1 MRRFS
6 TVPFKGTKEQEAEL
20 VAWLEE
26 HKATP
31 GVAMPALQ
39 KAQEIEPPMLIY
51 ISQKG
56 IVIILGISFPAS
68 KASVFTAMAA
78 NSNGSRTGF
87 TIWFPWI
94 PMTQNT
100 CAINISSRIPGRP

>member
-39 KAQEIEPPMLIY
+39 KELELIRQRGYATENGEYKTGMRSVAAPIFDETGSVRYAIGIIGMFRQIESERFSRATEVVLETARK
-51 ISQKG
+51 ISQS
-56 IVIILGISFPAS
+56 L
-68 KASVFTAMAA
+68 
-78 NSNGSRTGF
+78 
-87 TIWFPWI
+87 
-94 PMTQNT
+94 
-100 CAINISSRIPGRP
+100 

>member
-39 KAQEIEPPMLIY
+39 KAQEIYGYLPIE
-51 ISQKG
+51 
-56 IVIILGISFPAS
+56 V
-68 KASVFTAMAA
+68 
-78 NSNGSRTGF
+78 
-87 TIWFPWI
+87 
-94 PMTQNT
+94 
-100 CAINISSRIPGRP
+100 

>member
-39 KAQEIEPPMLIY
+39 KAQEIYGYLLFRTRRY
-51 ISQKG
+51 S
-56 IVIILGISFPAS
+56 LGTF
-68 KASVFTAMAA
+68 
-78 NSNGSRTGF
+78 
-87 TIWFPWI
+87 
-94 PMTQNT
+94 
-100 CAINISSRIPGRP
+100 

>member
-39 KAQEIEPPMLIY
+39 KSQDIY
-51 ISQKG
+51 
-56 IVIILGISFPAS
+56 
-68 KASVFTAMAA
+68 
-78 NSNGSRTGF
+78 GF
-87 TIWFPWI
+87 LPI
-94 PMTQNT
+94 
-100 CAINISSRIPGRP
+100 

>member
-39 KAQEIEPPMLIY
+39 KAQEIYGYLPIAVSYTHLTLPTKLE
-51 ISQKG
+51 
-56 IVIILGISFPAS
+56 V
-68 KASVFTAMAA
+68 
-78 NSNGSRTGF
+78 
-87 TIWFPWI
+87 
-94 PMTQNT
+94 
-100 CAINISSRIPGRP
+100 

>member
-39 KAQEIEPPMLIY
+39 KAQEIYGYLPIEV
-51 ISQKG
+51 QR
-56 IVIILGISFPAS
+56 IVANTLGQTSGGNLWNFHVLFAVQPLS
-68 KASVFTAMAA
+68 E
-78 NSNGSRTGF
+78 G
-87 TIWFPWI
+87 
-94 PMTQNT
+94 
-100 CAINISSRIPGRP
+100 

>member
-39 KAQEIEPPMLIY
+39 KAQEIYGYLPIEV
-51 ISQKG
+51 QR
-56 IVIILGISFPAS
+56 IVANTLGKQRNLWNFHVLVAVQPLSE
-68 KASVFTAMAA
+68 
-78 NSNGSRTGF
+78 G
-87 TIWFPWI
+87 
-94 PMTQNT
+94 
-100 CAINISSRIPGRP
+100 